1 MDQLSKLSW
10 VSSLGTLLRW
20 LPLLLVM
27 LLLLPLRVLML
38 LVLLVLLSCVVYTAA
53 SWLRRLARTWL
64 LVTETTRDGGPE
76 LPPDLLIINI
86 IIIITVIIT
95 VIISPYL
102 WGTAGKNFLLMLVVT
117 TLVDIMASTSRR
129 MEVYLHTCHQHDYLE
144 GEGNEWHL
152 WPGSSS
158 TE

>member
-1 MDQLSKLSW
+1 MNFGVQ
-10 VSSLGTLLRW
+10 
-20 LPLLLVM
+20 
-27 LLLLPLRVLML
+27 
-38 LVLLVLLSCVVYTAA
+38 LLSVQALDTLKNHSSCKKYFLGFTEY
-53 SWLRRLARTWL
+53 RLIHQLTH
-64 LVTETTRDGGPE
+64 
-76 LPPDLLIINI
+76 
-86 IIIITVIIT
+86 T
-95 VIISPYL
+95 VIISLDL
-102 WGTAGKNFLLMLVVT
+102 WGTAGRNFLLMLVVT